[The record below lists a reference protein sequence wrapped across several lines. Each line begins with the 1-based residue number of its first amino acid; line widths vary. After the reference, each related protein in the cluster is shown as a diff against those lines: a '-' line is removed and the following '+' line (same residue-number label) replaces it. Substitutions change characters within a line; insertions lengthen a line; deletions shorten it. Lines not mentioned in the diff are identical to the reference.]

1 MTNRGTEILS
11 QRVLGQFPVSIATSL
26 ALEGLVG
33 IHPDL
38 PKPTNKPILKYETLY
53 INVETVL
60 RNMLNSISNADIP
73 YVLPED
79 ALEYLKS
86 ELMIISNVI
95 SDQSGGKLKVH
106 YYVVCPTLFKAKFKS
121 KHITFKTP
129 NTPNQVILA
138 ATKRIVMQQ
147 IMKDSVG
154 EISTVKVTH
163 APMPNSLMLSHKP
176 TDIIMFSESNNIQLL
191 ESHTGK
197 IKSKA
202 FWNTK
207 LKANDDVT
215 RIPFCK
221 FSLCVFG
228 DSGDD
233 IKPLSSKIRA
243 LVTALADQKKWTIT
257 TPISTIKKD
266 LSSITDPNVKD
277 VLLSFF

>member
-1 MTNRGTEILS
+1 MTNRGTAILA
-11 QRVLGQFPVSIATSL
+11 QRALGQFPISIATSL
-26 ALEGLVG
+26 AFEGLVG

-38 PKPTNKPILKYETLY
+38 PKPTTKPVSKYETIY
-53 INVETVL
+53 INVDTIL
-60 RNMLNSISNADIP
+60 RNMLNSISTSDIP

-86 ELMIISNVI
+86 ELLIISNVVA
-95 SDQSGGKLKVH
+95 DQSGGKLKVH

-129 NTPNQVILA
+129 TTPNQVILA
-138 ATKRIVMQQ
+138 ATKRIVMQHL
-147 IMKDSVG
+147 MKESIG

-176 TDIIMFSESNNIQLL
+176 TDLIMFSESNNIQLL

-207 LKANDDVT
+207 LKASDDVT

-243 LVTALADQKKWTIT
+243 MVTTIADQKKWTIT
-257 TPISTIKKD
+257 TPIASIKKD
-266 LSSITDPNVKD
+266 LATIPDPNVKD